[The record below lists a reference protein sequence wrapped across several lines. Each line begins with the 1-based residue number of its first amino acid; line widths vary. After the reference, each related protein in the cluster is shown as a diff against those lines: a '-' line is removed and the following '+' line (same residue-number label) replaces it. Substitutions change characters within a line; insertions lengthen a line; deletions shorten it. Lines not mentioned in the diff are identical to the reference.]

1 MFMLHRFPAAAD
13 LRRRWLANLNRK
25 DFSPSK
31 SSRVC
36 SDHFL
41 DGRRTAENPV
51 PFLRLGYDR
60 KVSDAWCGTKMRR
73 RN

>member
-1 MFMLHRFPAAAD
+1 HRFPAAPD
-13 LRRRWLANLNRK
+13 LQRRWLANLNRK
-25 DFSPSK
+25 DLLPSK

-51 PFLRLGYDR
+51 PFLTWARP
-60 KVSDAWCGTKMRR
+60 K
-73 RN
+73 